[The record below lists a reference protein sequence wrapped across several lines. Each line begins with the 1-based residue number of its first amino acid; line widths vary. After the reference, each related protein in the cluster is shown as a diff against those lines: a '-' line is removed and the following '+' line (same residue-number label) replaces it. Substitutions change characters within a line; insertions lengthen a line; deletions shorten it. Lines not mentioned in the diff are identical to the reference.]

1 MGKRD
6 YLILTKGRAVCLA
19 LDSALGLLNEME
31 LNVSSAESARQ
42 ECVTELFYIITRV
55 DSITWGREEWTGVYE
70 FLVEIGISVPEDV
83 HLEMSYVDSM
93 LDVIPG
99 EEICN
104 WFQNYS
110 YLCGIHR

>member
-1 MGKRD
+1 M
-6 YLILTKGRAVCLA
+6 CLA
-19 LDSALGLLNEME
+19 IDKAIDLLNEMG

-55 DSITWGREEWTGVYE
+55 ASFSCGWVEGTGVYD
-70 FLVEIGISVPEDV
+70 FLVEIGIPVPEDF

-93 LDVIPG
+93 LDVVPG

-104 WFQNYS
+104 
-110 YLCGIHR
+110 

>member
-19 LDSALGLLNEME
+19 LDSAIGLLNEME
-31 LNVSSAESARQ
+31 LDASSAESARH

-55 DSITWGREEWTGVYE
+55 ASISCGREEWAGVYD
-70 FLVEIGISVPEDV
+70 FLVEIGISVPENF

-104 WFQNYS
+104 
-110 YLCGIHR
+110 